1 MFTTDFSSYALV
13 GFHATSINACKSI
26 EAVGFLPDKIFARI
40 EHARLISIAQ
50 SQSIDTSTHEEWLNM
65 YSATFTKD
73 KADALNHIRL
83 GSAGGQGLKNVTEIL
98 DRISGLSN
106 KEDAAFV
113 TMLQH
118 KIKAIR
124 SASSV
129 IYAVDLSNLGPRLD
143 TDRNRPLY
151 YYRWNP
157 AEPLPEVSE
166 IAPSR
171 IIEKIIIPTACFP
184 FD

>member
-26 EAVGFLPDKIFARI
+26 EAVGFLPNKIFSRK
-40 EHARLISIAQ
+40 EHDRLISIAQ
-50 SQSIDTSTHEEWLNM
+50 SQNIVTSSHEEWLTM
-65 YSATFTKD
+65 YSVTFTKD
-73 KADALNHIRL
+73 KADAQNHIRQ
-83 GSAGGQGLKNVTEIL
+83 GSAGGQGLKNITEIL

-118 KIKAIR
+118 KTEAIR
-124 SASSV
+124 SADSV
-129 IYAVDLSNLGPRLD
+129 IYAVDLSNLEPRLD
-143 TDRNRPLY
+143 TDRYRPLY

-157 AEPLPEVSE
+157 AETLPEVSE
-166 IAPSR
+166 ITPSR
-171 IIEKIIIPTACFP
+171 IIEKITIPTTGISA
-184 FD
+184 